1 MRKLAMLSLAL
12 GALTLP
18 AHAQPADQQ
27 HGLASG
33 MIVLRYTGEVLPGQ
47 ETAFKEVAAKVI
59 ALVAQE
65 PGTLMY
71 EWSMRPDGKTWDAV
85 EMYKD
90 SAAVAAH
97 VKDVV
102 EKYGKQLG
110 EVQKELQFF
119 VYGSPDEQAK
129 STLDALKPIY
139 TTPIGGFIR

>member
-1 MRKLAMLSLAL
+1 MRKLILSLAF

-18 AHAQPADQQ
+18 AYAQPADQQ
-27 HGLASG
+27 HGLNSG
-33 MIVLRYTGEVLPGQ
+33 MIVLRYTGEVLPGK
-47 ETAFKEVAAKVI
+47 ENAFKEVAAKVI

-71 EWSMRPDGKTWDAV
+71 EWSMRPDGKTWDAI

-90 SAAVAAH
+90 SAAVTAH

-102 EKYGKQLG
+102 GKYGKELG
-110 EVQKELQFF
+110 QVQKEVEFY
-119 VYGSPDEQAK
+119 VYGAPDQQAK

-139 TTPIGGFIR
+139 TTHIAGFIR